1 MPELP
6 EVETVRRGLEPLLVG
21 RTLTSVILRA
31 ERLRWPLFPELT
43 TQLAGQK
50 ILVVDR
56 RAKYLLIRCTSGTV
70 LLHLGMSGVLHLL
83 SATLPPQRHDHVD
96 LVLDDGNCLR
106 LSDPRRFGAVL
117 WCETDVAAH
126 PLLCNLGP
134 EPLSSEFDGDY
145 LVRRAAGR
153 KGAVK
158 NFLMDQR
165 IVVGVGNIYASEALF
180 RAGIDPARPA
190 GKVGAM
196 AYHKLAAAVCT
207 VLEEALAQGGTTLRD
222 FNDAHGQPGYFAQN
236 LQVYGRKGLPCVVC
250 GTPIRVRRLGGRS
263 SFDCPQCQGR
273 G

>member
-21 RTLTSVILRA
+21 RTITSVVLRA
-31 ERLRWPLFPELT
+31 ERLRWPLRPELSI
-43 TQLAGQK
+43 QLVGQP
-50 ILVVDR
+50 IHAVSR
-56 RAKYLLIRCTSGTV
+56 RAKYLLLRCESGTL
-70 LLHLGMSGVLHLL
+70 LLHLGMSGVLRLL
-83 SATLPPQRHDHVD
+83 PMAIPPQRHDHVD

-106 LSDPRRFGAVL
+106 LNDPRRFGAL
-117 WCETDVAAH
+117 IWCDGDVVTH
-126 PLLCNLGP
+126 PLLVNLGP
-134 EPLSSEFDGDY
+134 EPLSTDFDGDY
-145 LVRRAAGR
+145 LARRAAGR
-153 KGAVK
+153 RGAVK

-190 GKVGAM
+190 GEVGRD
-196 AYHKLAAAVCT
+196 AYRKLAVSVRA

-222 FNDAHGQPGYFAQN
+222 FNDAHGQPGYFAQK

-263 SFDCPQCQGR
+263 SFDCPQCQS
-273 G
+273 